1 MKAGQYA
8 YRDRRNS
15 KREFRQLWIAR
26 INAACR
32 LQGVQYSRFIAALGA
47 NNVGLDRKVLADM
60 AVNDIAAFNALVA
73 SLNITTPAPT
83 HNISVAYR
91 CMTPHLELERIAAE
105 ALDATVQAAARHA
118 ELDTVEVEYL
128 GRKGQLTGLLRLVG
142 TLPPDEK
149 PIFGQSVNARKDAL
163 TTQLSEKRHRLSVQE
178 HSARLASDAVDVTLP
193 GTPRTVGRLHPL
205 TQQISAVKSALMSMG
220 YSFAEYPDIEDY
232 HYNFETLNYP
242 PDHPA
247 FDEQMSFYVDARHLL
262 RTQTTAFQAHVMEER
277 KPPIRAATV
286 GRCYRYEAVDATHL
300 HTFHQV
306 DLLAVDE
313 GLTLA
318 DLKGTF
324 AHFIKLLFGDVE
336 IRFRPDFFPFV
347 EPGVEVAIRWGS
359 RWLELGGAGMVHPN
373 ILQSLGIDTER
384 YTGFAWGLGVDRITM
399 SQYGIDDIRL
409 LFENDLRF
417 LRQL

>member
-1 MKAGQYA
+1 MTTTPQ
-8 YRDRRNS
+8 
-15 KREFRQLWIAR
+15 EELEQ
-26 INAACR
+26 
-32 LQGVQYSRFIAALGA
+32 
-47 NNVGLDRKVLADM
+47 
-60 AVNDIAAFNALVA
+60 VA
-73 SLNITTPAPT
+73 SQAEAAVSLAETTAE
-83 HNISVAYR
+83 ID
-91 CMTPHLELERIAAE
+91 AAE
-105 ALDATVQAAARHA
+105 VH
-118 ELDTVEVEYL
+118 YL
-128 GRKGQLTGLLRLVG
+128 GRKGLLTGLLRLVG
-142 TLPPDEK
+142 TLPSTEK
-149 PIFGQSVNARKDAL
+149 AVFGQAVNARKEAL
-163 TTQLSEKRHRLSVQE
+163 TAAIAEKKT
-178 HSARLASDAVDVTLP
+178 RLANAERDSYLKADAVDVTLP
-193 GTPRTVGRLHPL
+193 GRPVTAGRLHPL
-205 TQQISAVKSALMSMG
+205 TQQMAGVKAALMSMG
-220 YSFAEYPDIEDY
+220 YSFREYPDIEDY
-232 HYNFETLNYP
+232 HYNFQTLNYP

-262 RTQTTAFQAHVMEER
+262 RTQTTAFQAHVMEAQ

-324 AHFIKLLFGDVE
+324 AHFVRLLFGDVE

-347 EPGVEVAIRWGS
+347 EPGVEVAIRWGT

-373 ILQSLGIDTER
+373 ILEAMGIDTER

-409 LFENDLRF
+409 LFDNDLRF
-417 LRQL
+417 LRQF